1 MGSSDLFSST
11 SIKGGWMNGV
21 GVRADPSAPMSLDLD
36 VTVTDVPFPGVTPPA
51 GVAGQDAADADVAPD
66 RENHGLLLCRSSLP
80 EEVAAG
86 AAAAVPACC
95 CSESVGPEGFEVR
108 PVVRPCVGFGWGR
121 RDGRSIVTRTRCTIQ
136 RLDNFEVQQY
146 DNVLEGKRERSNVSI
161 KYRTGGEASS
171 YGKMRVIETILIQAT
186 FPSSSSS
193 GMIYFYFGFFQLS
206 LSLDSLDVVLWSTR
220 TSRHLAKLRRV
231 SNPNPNPNTIQ

>member
-95 CSESVGPEGFEVR
+95 CSESVGPKGFEGR
-108 PVVRPCVGFGWGR
+108 PVVRSCVGFGWGGGMDVQLSPER
-121 RDGRSIVTRTRCTIQ
+121 AAQHNDYTTLKFNNTIMMW
-136 RLDNFEVQQY
+136 R
-146 DNVLEGKRERSNVSI
+146 EGKRERSNVSI
-161 KYRTGGEASS
+161 KSRTGGEESS
-171 YGKMRVIETILIQAT
+171 YGTMRVIETIYIQAT
-186 FPSSSSS
+186 FPSSS
-193 GMIYFYFGFFQLS
+193 GMVYFYFGFFQLS
-206 LSLDSLDVVLWSTR
+206 RLSRLS
-220 TSRHLAKLRRV
+220 
-231 SNPNPNPNTIQ
+231 